1 MTKTD
6 AKAVSNDSAGQVS
19 SKTDSLT
26 TLESLKSEVGEFCAA
41 RDWDQFHG
49 AKDLGIGLV
58 TEAAE
63 FVEIF
68 RFKTPEQISAML
80 ADPGV
85 RGKIQDELSDVLF
98 FVLRFAG
105 RFNIDVSSAFRKK
118 LRDNDV
124 KYPADKVRG
133 RNEKYNEL

>member
-1 MTKTD
+1 MSESDHKAASEAGTLATDAGTTVAALKTD
-6 AKAVSNDSAGQVS
+6 VAK
-19 SKTDSLT
+19 
-26 TLESLKSEVGEFCAA
+26 FCEA

-68 RFKTPEQISAML
+68 RFKTPEQINAML
-80 ADPGV
+80 SDPQILV
-85 RGKIQDELSDVLF
+85 KIRDELSDVLF

-105 RFNIDVSSAFRKK
+105 RFNIDVTSAFYKK
-118 LRDNDV
+118 LRDNNS